1 MRSFL
6 FAIFSLLVTL
16 PGLGQT
22 PLKQQLI
29 QNWKK
34 TDITAIDGSP
44 YYDEET
50 VNLDFD
56 LHFFSTDSVY
66 LFNNSRLTPLRYRLS
81 ADSMLVLSGLRLKIT
96 EISDIRLVLESLE
109 SEGFDF
115 KLSYTPKKLFDLT
128 YTPEA
133 YRAKNG
139 EVVFNAIHGKLEPQF
154 VHKTMSPVDYIFEQF
169 GFPEYRKGGFVVRF
183 VVTAKGEVTG
193 VRVVASSNDRYNDKL
208 VNAVLKTKGMWKP
221 AEFKGEKVTT
231 EVEYD
236 YNLGYDNERI
246 HTSEV
251 DSLEYSKMYLDY
263 GLQFI
268 AKGSYRNASSYLKKA
283 IDLNPLNVEAY
294 FKHAE
299 VSFALRRKDEGC
311 ESLSYLLLLE
321 QKKAEP
327 LYEKYCK

>member
-1 MRSFL
+1 M
-6 FAIFSLLVTL
+6 
-16 PGLGQT
+16 
-22 PLKQQLI
+22 
-29 QNWKK
+29 
-34 TDITAIDGSP
+34 
-44 YYDEET
+44 
-50 VNLDFD
+50 
-56 LHFFSTDSVY
+56 
-66 LFNNSRLTPLRYRLS
+66 
-81 ADSMLVLSGLRLKIT
+81 
-96 EISDIRLVLESLE
+96 
-109 SEGFDF
+109 
-115 KLSYTPKKLFDLT
+115 
-128 YTPEA
+128 
-133 YRAKNG
+133 
-139 EVVFNAIHGKLEPQF
+139 
-154 VHKTMSPVDYIFEQF
+154 
-169 GFPEYRKGGFVVRF
+169 
-183 VVTAKGEVTG
+183 
-193 VRVVASSNDRYNDKL
+193 RVVASSNDRYNDKL

>member
-1 MRSFL
+1 MRTVF
-6 FAIFSLLVTL
+6 FAIFPLLMTF
-16 PGLGQT
+16 PGFSQIQLR
-22 PLKQQLI
+22 QQLI
-29 QNWKK
+29 KNWKK

-81 ADSMLVLSGLRLKIT
+81 ADSMLVLSGLRLKVA
-96 EISDIRLVLESLE
+96 EISDIKLVLESLE

-115 KLSYTPKKLFDLT
+115 RITYTPKKLFDLT

-139 EVVFNAIHGKLEPQF
+139 EIVFTAIHGKLEPQF
-154 VHKTMSPVDYIFEQF
+154 VHKTMSPVDFIFEEF

-183 VVTAKGEVTG
+183 VVTATGDVTG
-193 VRVVASSNDRYNDKL
+193 VRVIASSNDRYNEKL
-208 VNAVLKTKGMWKP
+208 VRAVLKTRGMWKP
-221 AEFKGEKVTT
+221 AEFKGENVTT

-236 YNLGYDNERI
+236 YNLGYGDRSL
-246 HTSEV
+246 TSEV
-251 DSLEYSKMYLDY
+251 DSVAYSKMYLDY

-268 AKGSYRNASSYLKKA
+268 STGAYRNAASYLKKA
-283 IDLNPLNVEAY
+283 IDFNPLNVDAY

-299 VSFALRRKDEGC
+299 VSFALRRKEEGC

-327 LYEKYCK
+327 LYEKHCK